1 MFICLNAERGSVGV
15 SEYALGEVTLE
26 QMFIEL
32 VRRAE
37 SDSDNDRPAFLQPA
51 LQVPAYSAID
61 PALLAQGQNA
71 PYQLQTASNPLLS
84 GFAQKETTLLINQ
97 GGPNQGFAPSK

>member
-1 MFICLNAERGSVGV
+1 MLICLNAERGSVGV

-37 SDSDNDRPAFLQPA
+37 SDTDNSPLAVLPPA
-51 LQVPAYSAID
+51 LI
-61 PALLAQGQNA
+61 AQGPNA
-71 PYQLQTASNPLLS
+71 PYQVQTAANPLHS
-84 GFAQKETTLLINQ
+84 GFAQHETASVINQ
-97 GGPNQGFAPSK
+97 GCSNPSFTAD